1 MSTLLLIIITTER
14 FTNLTR
20 FLSFTAI
27 LLSLT
32 PLTSVYSL
40 LQTFAWIESDTPSFA
55 GMDASI
61 STMHQTEM
69 LSRAAANMNMNMNG
83 NVFLTYNASNVLDQA
98 NLLEPRIHVG
108 NKDHY
113 DAPYPLLL
121 AWILSIIL
129 GISIPLVALLYDAY
143 LRITQTSRRIKR
155 RQRITKALRPCRK
168 RVTTKSQEKET
179 CAICLA
185 SYSLGETIVRSS
197 NTSECRHCFHE
208 TCMMTW
214 LVKHQKESFKRQ
226 NRHAHEQCPCCR
238 QSFVTIPSR

>member
-1 MSTLLLIIITTER
+1 M
-14 FTNLTR
+14 TNLTR

-27 LLSLT
+27 LLCLT
-32 PLTSVYSL
+32 PLTGVYSL
-40 LQTFAWIESDTPSFA
+40 LQTFDWIESEPPSFG

-69 LSRAAANMNMNMNG
+69 IARAAANTNVNV
-83 NVFLTYNASNVLDQA
+83 NVFVSYYNASNVLDQA
-98 NLLEPRIHVG
+98 NLEPRIYIG

-113 DAPYPLLL
+113 DAPYALLL

-143 LRITQTSRRIKR
+143 LRITQTSRRSER
-155 RQRITKALRPCRK
+155 RQRVTKALRPCRK

-185 SYSLGETIVRSS
+185 SYALGETIVRSS
-197 NTSECRHCFHE
+197 HTSECRHCFHE

-214 LVKHQKESFKRQ
+214 LLKQQKQSSKRQ
-226 NRHAHEQCPCCR
+226 DRHAHEQCPCCR